1 MDKIHKFLMK
11 LTSKQQ
17 DVILRIMHDIKANN
31 LQHLQIKKLVNEDN
45 MYRVRVWSIR
55 VIFKVTSYGNSII
68 NIDFRGNIYK

>member
-45 MYRVRVWSIR
+45 MYRVRV
-55 VIFKVTSYGNSII
+55 
-68 NIDFRGNIYK
+68 